1 MRQPR
6 IVFVGGG
13 LVGGSAALFTA
24 VAIPSAE
31 IIIIDAARGRAEGQV
46 LDLAHAA
53 AFWGHNRFYPGDYED
68 ARDADIVVITA
79 GAGVKPGQT
88 RLDLARTNAE
98 IAAEIADR
106 TASMAPDAIY
116 VIATNPCD
124 VLAGVVEDRL
134 RCARERVI
142 STGTSLD
149 TGRLR
154 SLLSERL
161 GVVAPAIHAYVI
173 GEHGES
179 AVIAWSSATVCG
191 MPLETF
197 LARSGKELGP
207 ASRDFILRS
216 VHEAAKLIKE
226 GKGATHYGIA
236 SAIGRICQAIVHN
249 TDLILTVAIVHAEV
263 EGVPDVCLSLPM
275 VVNSAGARLLAYPEL
290 DPDEHEALQRSA
302 RIVKEATDSV
312 LPGR

>member
-1 MRQPR
+1 MRQPK
-6 IVFVGGG
+6 IVVVGAG
-13 LVGGSAALFTA
+13 LVGGSAALFSA

-31 IIIIDAARGRAEGQV
+31 IVIIDLARVRAEGQT

-53 AFWGHNRFYPGDYED
+53 AFWGHNRFYAGEYEN
-68 ARDADIVVITA
+68 AHGADIVVITA
-79 GAGVKPGQT
+79 GVGVKPGQT
-88 RLDLARTNAE
+88 RLDLAKTNAGIATE
-98 IAAEIADR
+98 IVDRIAPL
-106 TASMAPDAIY
+106 APDAIY

-124 VLAGVVEDRL
+124 VLAGVVLDRL

-161 GVVAPAIHAYVI
+161 GVVAPGIHAYVL

-179 AVIAWSSATVCG
+179 AVIDWSRATVSG
-191 MPLETF
+191 MPLEMF
-197 LARSGKELGP
+197 LAKSGKELGP
-207 ASRDFILRS
+207 ASRDLVLRS

-249 TDLILTVAIVHAEV
+249 IDLILTVGIVHTEV
-263 EGVPDVCLSLPM
+263 EGVPEVCVSLPM
-275 VVNSAGARLLAYPEL
+275 VVNGSGAQLLAYPDLNPIER
-290 DPDEHEALQRSA
+290 EALRSSA
-302 RIVKEATDSV
+302 LLVKAATDDV
-312 LPGR
+312 LQGR